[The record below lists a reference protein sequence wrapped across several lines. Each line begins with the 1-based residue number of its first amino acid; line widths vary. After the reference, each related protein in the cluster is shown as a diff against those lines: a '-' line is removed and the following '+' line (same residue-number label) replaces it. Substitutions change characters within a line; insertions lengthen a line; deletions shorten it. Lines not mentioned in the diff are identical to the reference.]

1 MYNCFFV
8 DCFGMIIFLL
18 SYYITAFSLMYLYF
32 LFLGANLHFRIR
44 TPLRA
49 VQIRKWRRLFR
60 AFKGLEPKHRFL
72 SIWLT
77 RTPTLPKLKK
87 WVFKKTAFIFS
98 RILKKKG
105 CFVLNNSFEN
115 FKWLLEFQVRSVWFE
130 LGLRP
135 YISLILSAL
144 INLFPGWFFRN
155 LFSVKIF
162 VAWEIFAFVY
172 RAVFPT
178 KL

>member
-60 AFKGLEPKHRFL
+60 VFKGLEPKHRFL
-72 SIWLT
+72 SI
-77 RTPTLPKLKK
+77 
-87 WVFKKTAFIFS
+87 
-98 RILKKKG
+98 
-105 CFVLNNSFEN
+105 
-115 FKWLLEFQVRSVWFE
+115 
-130 LGLRP
+130 
-135 YISLILSAL
+135 
-144 INLFPGWFFRN
+144 
-155 LFSVKIF
+155 
-162 VAWEIFAFVY
+162 
-172 RAVFPT
+172 
-178 KL
+178 